1 MNKRLF
7 GFGALALLCTNM
19 FAQSFDYAQETVPQ
33 DSMKLLQLDEV
44 VVSDSRF
51 VLKRENSGKIVIK
64 ISAEELERN
73 QGRSVAE
80 IINTKSGI
88 EVNGSRSFAGQNISV
103 FTRGGNNRQVL
114 VVIDGIQVSDPSNVN
129 GEYDLRLLNPSQI
142 ESIEILKGA
151 ASTLYGNSAA
161 TAVINITTKKAVN
174 DGISLE
180 VLSSLGTNQSSGE
193 QNNNISDFSNIITL
207 QSKQDKLSILASG
220 GHQFTDGLSAA
231 IGEESDGFSR
241 IDGNISL
248 GYQFSKRFNMTASA
262 FYNKLNSD
270 FDNGFPVE
278 DADFSFK
285 SEQSRF
291 SLASNYTY
299 NNGSIQVNGAF
310 NQITRSFDSSFPSA
324 FDSES
329 FVLDIFNK
337 YTFSDK
343 LYTIVGVNVIDNTTV
358 FTEEENTTST
368 DPYANAVFVSDF
380 GLNVNAGVRLNNH
393 SDYGSNF
400 IYNLNPSYAFKTNDG
415 YLKFLG
421 SYATSF
427 IAPNLSQLYGPF
439 GANPELTPEENT
451 TLEGGIEYRP
461 SDKLRISA
469 VYFDRKEDGRI
480 QFVTI
485 DPTTFESQYRNSEEV
500 ANFNGFE
507 FELQARP
514 LKKLNIRA
522 NYTFTDAD
530 NGLALRIPKTKINA
544 NVGYDFN
551 ERTYLSIGYQYVSER
566 SDTDFATFSTVDLE
580 SFGLLDI
587 YFKHDINKTLGF
599 FFSIN
604 NLLNEEYVEVI
615 NFTTKGRNMRL
626 GMRLRL

>member
-7 GFGALALLCTNM
+7 GLGALALLGANV
-19 FAQSFDYAQETVPQ
+19 FAQSSDDTQKTVQ
-33 DSMKLLQLDEV
+33 DSMKLQQLDEV

-51 VLKRENSGKIVIK
+51 ALKRENSGKTVIQ

-73 QGRSVAE
+73 QGRTVAE

-88 EVNGSRSFAGQNISV
+88 EVNGSRSYAGQNISV
-103 FTRGGNNRQVL
+103 FARGGNNRQVL
-114 VVIDGIQVSDPSNVN
+114 VVVDGIQVSDPSNVN
-129 GEYDLRLLNPSQI
+129 GEYDLRLLNLSQI

-174 DGISLE
+174 DGVSLE
-180 VLSSLGTNQSSGE
+180 VLSNLGTNQSESE
-193 QNNNISDFSNIITL
+193 QNYNISDFSNTITV
-207 QSKQDKLSILASG
+207 QSKQNKMSILASG

-231 IGEESDGFSR
+231 IGEEPDSFSR
-241 IDGNISL
+241 IDGAISL
-248 GYQFSKRFNMTASA
+248 GYQFSKRLDITASA

-278 DADFSFK
+278 DADFSFR

-291 SLASNYTY
+291 SLASKYKY

-310 NQITRSFDSSFPSA
+310 NQITRRFESSFPSA
-324 FDSES
+324 FDSGS

-337 YTFSDK
+337 YSFNDK
-343 LYTIVGVNVIDNTTV
+343 LYTIVGFNVIDNITV
-358 FTEEENTTST
+358 FTEEETTTST
-368 DPYANAVFVSDF
+368 DPYANAVFVGDF
-380 GLNVNAGVRLNNH
+380 GLNVNAGVRWNNH

-400 IYNLNPSYAFKTNDG
+400 IYNLNPSYTMKTKNG

-439 GANPELTPEENT
+439 GPNPDLVPEKNIT
-451 TLEGGIEYRP
+451 MEGGIEYRP

-469 VYFDRKEDGRI
+469 LYFERKEDGRI

-485 DPTTFESQYRNSEEV
+485 DPATFESQYRNTEEIV
-500 ANFNGFE
+500 NFNGFE

-514 LKKLNIRA
+514 IEKLNISA
-522 NYTFTDAD
+522 NYTYTDA
-530 NGLALRIPKTKINA
+530 NSGLALRIPKTKINA
-544 NVGYDFN
+544 NLGYYLN
-551 ERTYLSIGYQYVSER
+551 EGTYLSLGYQYVSER
-566 SDTDFATFSTVDLE
+566 SDTDFATFSAVDLD

-587 YFKHDINKTLGF
+587 YFKHDINETVGF

-615 NFTTKGRNMRL
+615 DFTTQGRNMRL
-626 GMRLRL
+626 GMRLKL